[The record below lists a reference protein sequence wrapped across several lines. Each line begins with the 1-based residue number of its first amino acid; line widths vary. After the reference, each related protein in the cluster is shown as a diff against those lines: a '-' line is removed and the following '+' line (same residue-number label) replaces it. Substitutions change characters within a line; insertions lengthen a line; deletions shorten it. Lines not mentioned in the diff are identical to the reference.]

1 MNLTLSNAFAALE
14 VRKAKK
20 KKPKDSEKKKK
31 SSKEAA
37 RKEDALQLEREIFSR
52 PQFNVSNWA
61 DCDDEDE
68 DFDPAVETGGA
79 GDTSTPINGRP
90 LDDGHDSEEEIDLEK
105 EFGVELGPEGEP
117 EAEPEPEV
125 EAEPEAEKSSGGDD
139 GMEAQANSC
148 ACEAQE
154 QMASTHQR
162 NESRGAPP
170 ERTMSKKEIKKKE
183 MEELDAM
190 LAELGIST
198 EDSGKKQV
206 NGESS
211 GLKRKKS
218 RKKLS
223 SIDAGSPDT
232 KVEPVNTLDTNDD
245 TQPSADQE
253 EREESGQEE
262 AVVLDPEVAKPLKP
276 RIGGKKKSQKK
287 LGGGAAAAA
296 AEARARSKKKGK
308 KDTTH
313 YNQAPTR

>member
-1 MNLTLSNAFAALE
+1 
-14 VRKAKK
+14 
-20 KKPKDSEKKKK
+20 
-31 SSKEAA
+31 
-37 RKEDALQLEREIFSR
+37 
-52 PQFNVSNWA
+52 
-61 DCDDEDE
+61 
-68 DFDPAVETGGA
+68 
-79 GDTSTPINGRP
+79 
-90 LDDGHDSEEEIDLEK
+90 
-105 EFGVELGPEGEP
+105 
-117 EAEPEPEV
+117 
-125 EAEPEAEKSSGGDD
+125 
-139 GMEAQANSC
+139 
-148 ACEAQE
+148 
-154 QMASTHQR
+154 
-162 NESRGAPP
+162 
-170 ERTMSKKEIKKKE
+170 